1 MSGKESTTLNK
12 YLLYAGIFFLGVLT
26 GWLNPIEGPLD
37 WTYDDYASQP
47 AHKKYPTKV
56 APMQKIEKE
65 LMDIPEEEEENQFP
79 EVTIID
85 FTNNDEE

>member
-56 APMQKIEKE
+56 APIQKIEKE

-85 FTNNDEE
+85 FTNNNEE

>member
-1 MSGKESTTLNK
+1 MNK
-12 YLLYAGIFFLGVLT
+12 FLSYFTVFIIGLFM
-26 GWLNPIEGPLD
+26 GWVYPIEGPLD

-65 LMDIPEEEEENQFP
+65 LMGIPEEEEENQFP

-85 FTNNDEE
+85 FTNNNEE